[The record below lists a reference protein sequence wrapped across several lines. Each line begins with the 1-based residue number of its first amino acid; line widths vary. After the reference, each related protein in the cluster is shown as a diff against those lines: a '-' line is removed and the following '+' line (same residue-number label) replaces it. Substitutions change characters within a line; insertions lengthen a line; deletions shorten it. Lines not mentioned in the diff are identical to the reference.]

1 MCFCPSARTLIVGD
15 NGQGKTN
22 LLEALILLAGGRPFR
37 PALPESLVQKGQS
50 QAYLS
55 AELLKEKRQTVLS
68 LSFDKSGRKQFF
80 LNGKKSL
87 GGTLARELPVILFSP
102 ESLSL
107 LKGGAE
113 HRRSYMD
120 EWLNTLGHAR
130 EVREFK
136 KALLQKN
143 RFLKEA
149 RLSMR
154 PLSLS
159 LWESLNTLFVEK
171 SLRLAELREQA
182 LTDLSTGLQ
191 ETGAF
196 LFGGKKTN
204 ISIAYETKGL
214 EHEQALSQSR
224 RESLFRE
231 KVWNSAGREQEAGLS
246 LYGAH
251 RDDFHLSLDE
261 RNSRWF
267 CSQGQQR
274 ALILALKMA
283 QIFWLNQVLNQTGFE
298 KGATFGL
305 FSSNKANVKPAFSN
319 KISIKTSPLLLLDDI
334 FSEIDDHLTKNLLH
348 FVEDL
353 PVQTIMTSTR
363 EPKLLKSVSFQ
374 KLCLK
379 KGVFSDERRSDKRAG
394 QRAGANP

>member
-1 MCFCPSARTLIVGD
+1 MTLLKTLRLKAFRNYSQLCFCPSARTLILGD

-22 LLEALILLAGGRPFR
+22 LLEALILLAGGRSFR
-37 PALPESLVQKGQS
+37 PALPESLVQQGEN

-55 AELLKEKRQTVLS
+55 AELLKETKQTVLS
-68 LSFDKSGRKQFF
+68 LSVDRWGKKQFF

-87 GGTLARELPVILFSP
+87 GGTLARELPLILFSP

-107 LKGGAE
+107 MKGGAE

-136 KALLQKN
+136 QALAQKN

-149 RLSMR
+149 RLSTG

-171 SLRLAELREQA
+171 SLQLVALREQA
-182 LTDLSTGLQ
+182 LKDLSAGLQ

-196 LFGGKKTN
+196 LLGGKTIN
-204 ISIAYETKGL
+204 ISITYETKGL
-214 EHEQALSQSR
+214 EHEQALLCQ
-224 RESLFRE
+224 REPLFRE
-231 KVWNSAGREQEAGLS
+231 KVWNSANREQEAGLS

-251 RDDFHLSLDE
+251 RDDFHLSLNKQ
-261 RNSRWF
+261 NSRWF

-274 ALILALKMA
+274 ALILALKIA
-283 QIFWLNQVLNQTGFE
+283 QIFWLNQVL
-298 KGATFGL
+298 
-305 FSSNKANVKPAFSN
+305 
-319 KISIKTSPLLLLDDI
+319 KTSPLLLLDDI

-348 FVEDL
+348 FVEVL
-353 PVQTIMTSTR
+353 PVQTILTSTR
-363 EPKLLKSVSFQ
+363 EPKSLKPVSFQ
-374 KLCLK
+374 KLYLK
-379 KGVFSDERRSDKRAG
+379 KGVFSNEQRNNKRDGVSTRHGTKAPSS
-394 QRAGANP
+394 ALL